1 MAKAENTII
10 AIWMGIHVNL
20 TFALSFVF
28 LHELHVHTMQIILCE
43 ADALRMQIM
52 QNWEKILQKSG

>member
-1 MAKAENTII
+1 
-10 AIWMGIHVNL
+10 MGIHVNL